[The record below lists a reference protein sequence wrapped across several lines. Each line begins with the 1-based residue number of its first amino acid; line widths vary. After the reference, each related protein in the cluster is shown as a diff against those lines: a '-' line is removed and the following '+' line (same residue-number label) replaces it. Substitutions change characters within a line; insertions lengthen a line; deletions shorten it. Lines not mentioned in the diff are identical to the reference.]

1 MIGPGL
7 LHPFLIVAPLWR
19 RRLDLSSLKF
29 VKVGLASYNESADT
43 MCIMKNPNAV
53 KLVAAA
59 AKYRDALVKNSMYVE
74 AKAVALQDY
83 EDLVSIAQMIENN
96 ESGIARAMWRLD
108 TAVRDVIP
116 DSVYDTYNK

>member
-1 MIGPGL
+1 
-7 LHPFLIVAPLWR
+7 
-19 RRLDLSSLKF
+19 
-29 VKVGLASYNESADT
+29 

-59 AKYRDALVKNSMYVE
+59 AKYRDTIVKNSMYADS
-74 AKAVALQDY
+74 AKVAQQDY

-96 ESGIARAMWRLD
+96 ENVKAICKAMWKLD

-116 DSVYDTYNK
+116 DSVYNTYNE

>member
-1 MIGPGL
+1 
-7 LHPFLIVAPLWR
+7 
-19 RRLDLSSLKF
+19 
-29 VKVGLASYNESADT
+29 
-43 MCIMKNPNAV
+43 MKNPNAV

>member
-1 MIGPGL
+1 
-7 LHPFLIVAPLWR
+7 
-19 RRLDLSSLKF
+19 
-29 VKVGLASYNESADT
+29 

-59 AKYRDALVKNSMYVE
+59 AKYRDTIVKNSMYVE